1 MIPEIMLCV
10 HIKPGYDSGVDVT
23 RTHKIRL

>member
-1 MIPEIMLCV
+1 MIPEIRLGV

-23 RTHKIRL
+23 RTYKIRL

>member
-1 MIPEIMLCV
+1 MIPEILLCV
-10 HIKPGYDSGVDVT
+10 HKKQGYDSGVDVT